1 MQTLGRHLLIEYYEC
16 DELLLADKERV
27 RGILLEAARRARATI
42 VTDVFHEFS
51 PHGVSGVVVI
61 AESHLA
67 IHTWPEYGY
76 AAVDV
81 FTCNERL
88 DRGVIQEFLKEK
100 FRAGRTSSLDIQRG
114 LGVGRP
120 VVADPLGARIE
131 LVGIPRCQ
139 L

>member
-16 DELLLADKERV
+16 DEVLLADKERV

-42 VTDVFHEFS
+42 VTDVFHGFS

-88 DRGVIQEFLKEK
+88 DRGVIQEFLREE
-100 FRAGRTSSLDIQRG
+100 FRAQNVSSMEVQRG
-114 LGVGRP
+114 IVTQP
-120 VVADPLGARIE
+120 VRSSV
-131 LVGIPRCQ
+131 
-139 L
+139 

>member
-88 DRGVIQEFLKEK
+88 DRGVIQEFLREE
-100 FRAGRTSSLDIQRG
+100 FRAQNVSSMEVQRG
-114 LGVGRP
+114 IVTQP
-120 VVADPLGARIE
+120 VRSSV
-131 LVGIPRCQ
+131 
-139 L
+139 